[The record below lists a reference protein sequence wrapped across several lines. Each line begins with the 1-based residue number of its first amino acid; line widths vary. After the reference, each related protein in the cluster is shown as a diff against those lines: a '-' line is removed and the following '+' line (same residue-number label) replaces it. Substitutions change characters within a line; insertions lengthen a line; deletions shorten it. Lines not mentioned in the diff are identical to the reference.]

1 MNLKKLTIIICIIWT
16 VIVSFWVIKSEY
28 ILITG
33 RKVLLKT
40 IPVDPKDLLMGDYVI
55 LNYDISQ
62 VPERYKNTK
71 YKPNEEVYVVLKTD
85 KDNIATI
92 DRIQTFS
99 EPDDPLYIKG
109 KISKCN
115 TIVPLWKTGTC
126 INYGIESYYVKEHTG
141 KDLEKNLRDGAL
153 VKISIDRQGN
163 AKVKEFIEN
172 KSIQ

>member
-16 VIVSFWVIKSEY
+16 AIISFWVIKSEY

-62 VPERYKNTK
+62 VPEQYKNVK
-71 YKPNEEVYVVLKTD
+71 YKQNEEVYVVLKTD

-92 DRIQTFS
+92 DRIQTYS
-99 EPDDPLYIKG
+99 KPDEPLYIKG
-109 KISKCN
+109 KISQCN
-115 TIVPLWKTGTC
+115 TIIPLWKTGTC

-153 VKISIDRQGN
+153 VKISIDRHGN
-163 AKVKEFIEN
+163 AKIKEFVEN
-172 KSIQ
+172 K

>member
-62 VPERYKNTK
+62 VPE
-71 YKPNEEVYVVLKTD
+71 
-85 KDNIATI
+85 
-92 DRIQTFS
+92 
-99 EPDDPLYIKG
+99 
-109 KISKCN
+109 
-115 TIVPLWKTGTC
+115 
-126 INYGIESYYVKEHTG
+126 
-141 KDLEKNLRDGAL
+141 
-153 VKISIDRQGN
+153 
-163 AKVKEFIEN
+163 
-172 KSIQ
+172 

>member
-55 LNYDISQ
+55 LNYNISQ
-62 VPERYKNTK
+62 IPERYKNTK
-71 YKPNEEVYVVLKTD
+71 YSLNEDVYVVLKTD

-92 DRIQTFS
+92 DRIQTVR
-99 EPDDPLYIKG
+99 EPDKPLYIKG
-109 KISKCN
+109 KITKCN
-115 TIVPLWKTGTC
+115 TIIPLWENGAC

-153 VKISIDRQGN
+153 VKISIDRHGN
-163 AKVKEFIEN
+163 AKVKEFVGN
-172 KSIQ
+172 R